1 MQGPGDRPCFHWV
14 GHRESQ
20 ATIYRKPESVQLC
33 SQQPLPPSKHSVP
46 QHGVVGSDPWPRMTH
61 AQGCA
66 EPAGSFFLGFGGR
79 ATCSGGHQGGERE
92 AREPRQTGPATW
104 STGLSWDGSVLGG
117 KRGGRGD
124 HSWWEDIPPSWG
136 LKFRGGS
143 VKGGGGVGEGGADP
157 GTLWPQEL
165 RALGGRGPH
174 FSTDN
179 NTYLIKQ
186 PCHLSELIHL
196 KCLAPRKCQVQSPRP
211 WLRSV
216 T

>member
-1 MQGPGDRPCFHWV
+1 MLRAVLGLLAHFSLASAGGPPALV
-14 GHRESQ
+14 ATREGREKPGSQ
-20 ATIYRKPESVQLC
+20 DKQAQQLG
-33 SQQPLPPSKHSVP
+33 P
-46 QHGVVGSDPWPRMTH
+46 QACPGMALCW
-61 AQGCA
+61 
-66 EPAGSFFLGFGGR
+66 AGS
-79 ATCSGGHQGGERE
+79 GE
-92 AREPRQTGPATW
+92 
-104 STGLSWDGSVLGG
+104 
-117 KRGGRGD
+117 GRGD

-143 VKGGGGVGEGGADP
+143 AKGGSGVGEGGADP

-186 PCHLSELIHL
+186 PCHLSGLIHL